1 MGKLQLDNSQRFER
15 KYVTE
20 SNKSWM
26 FRDMLR
32 EKKFTKIYNKRK
44 VISLYFDTVDY
55 KFFKEN
61 IEGVGLRI
69 KPRLRWY
76 QSLNERD
83 SQISTILEL
92 KKKKGFVGTK
102 LQFNFGKYD
111 SSEDIIEKAKK
122 FEFQNKVSNVIKRQ
136 VFPVLVTSYDRE
148 YYLSYN
154 KKFRST
160 IDTNLKVLSIKNFF
174 LKLPISKEILEI
186 KYDIKQ
192 DQDFRNAIIN
202 PKIRFRFQK
211 FSKYVVGLL
220 YLKRNGL
227 I

>member
-83 SQISTILEL
+83 SQIRVQS
-92 KKKKGFVGTK
+92 
-102 LQFNFGKYD
+102 
-111 SSEDIIEKAKK
+111 
-122 FEFQNKVSNVIKRQ
+122 
-136 VFPVLVTSYDRE
+136 
-148 YYLSYN
+148 
-154 KKFRST
+154 
-160 IDTNLKVLSIKNFF
+160 F
-174 LKLPISKEILEI
+174 L
-186 KYDIKQ
+186 Y
-192 DQDFRNAIIN
+192 
-202 PKIRFRFQK
+202 
-211 FSKYVVGLL
+211 
-220 YLKRNGL
+220 
-227 I
+227 